1 MEIIIN
7 SLDVHA
13 IDLFINQD
21 FDVYARI
28 IRRETPKDP
37 TVDLLVRI
45 RAIEVDNNHLVVLF
59 PNNSVAS
66 VNLPSFYYHKIEV
79 L

>member
-7 SLDVHA
+7 SLDIES

-21 FDVYARI
+21 FDIYARI
-28 IRRETPKDP
+28 IRKETPKDP
-37 TVDLLVRI
+37 TVDLLVRV
-45 RAIEVDNNHLVVLF
+45 RAVEIDSNHLVVLF

-66 VNLPSFYYHKIEV
+66 LNLPSFHYHKIEV
-79 L
+79 I